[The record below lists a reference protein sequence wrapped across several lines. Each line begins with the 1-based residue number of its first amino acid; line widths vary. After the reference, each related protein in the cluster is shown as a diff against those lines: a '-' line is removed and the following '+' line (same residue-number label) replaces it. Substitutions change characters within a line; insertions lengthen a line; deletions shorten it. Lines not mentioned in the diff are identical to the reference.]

1 MLAHFVPLY
10 TCMFPVVK
18 LNTVIPLDI
27 GVIAFICVVVKL
39 ANCTTLVTDIELA
52 VILPAL
58 ILPVDVVKY
67 AATLVLL

>member
-1 MLAHFVPLY
+1 
-10 TCMFPVVK
+10 MFPVVK

-52 VILPAL
+52 VTLPAL
-58 ILPVDVVKY
+58 ILPVDVIKY